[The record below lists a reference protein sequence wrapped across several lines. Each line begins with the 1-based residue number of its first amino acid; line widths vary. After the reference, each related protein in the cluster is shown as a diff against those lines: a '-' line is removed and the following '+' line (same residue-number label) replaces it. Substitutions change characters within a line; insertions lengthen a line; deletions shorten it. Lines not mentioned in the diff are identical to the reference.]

1 VKRVYRSRIVA
12 AVAIVTLAQLGLPPS
27 SDGAE
32 LPDDSYYQLD
42 VVLET
47 QAGETLRFAE
57 MQGKPVIVAMFYASC
72 PQVCPMTI
80 GTIRAIEG
88 QVPPGHRSRLRVLMI
103 TLDPERDTPD
113 ELAALADGHRVN
125 DERWRFARTAP
136 SDVRPLAAVL
146 GVQYRNLPD
155 GNINH
160 STLILLLDA
169 DGREVART
177 GKLGVPDPAFVQKLV
192 ALVAAD

>member
-1 VKRVYRSRIVA
+1 VA

-32 LPDDSYYQLD
+32 LPDDSYYQMD
-42 VVLET
+42 VGLET
-47 QAGETLRFAE
+47 QAGETLKFAE

-80 GTIRAIEG
+80 STIRAIEG
-88 QVPPGHRSRLRVLMI
+88 QVPPGHRSRVRVLMI

-113 ELAALADGHRVN
+113 KLAALADRHRVN
-125 DERWRFARTAP
+125 DDRWRFARTAP
-136 SDVRPLAAVL
+136 ADVRPLAALL

-160 STLILLLDA
+160 STLILLLGA
-169 DGREVART
+169 DGREIART

-192 ALVAAD
+192 ALLAAD

>member
-1 VKRVYRSRIVA
+1 MKYVCRSRIAA
-12 AVAIVTLAQLGLPPS
+12 AVAIVTLAHLGLPPS

-47 QAGETLRFAE
+47 QAGETLKFAE

-80 GTIRAIEG
+80 STVRAIES
-88 QVPPGHRSRLRVLMI
+88 QVLPEHRNRLSVLMI

-113 ELAALADGHRVN
+113 ELAALAGRHRVD

-136 SDVRPLAAVL
+136 TDVRPLAALL

-160 STLILLLDA
+160 STLILLLGA
-169 DGREVART
+169 DGREIART
-177 GKLGVPDPAFVQKLV
+177 GKLGVPAPAFVQKLV